1 MAATEGSAGGRRSRL
16 AGWILVV
23 LLLTLGAWPFVPYL
37 TSVPLQPDSLTWIER
52 SQPGA
57 EGWSEWVF
65 RSSHF
70 VGYRPL
76 TALSFA
82 ADVQLFGLSSL
93 ALRLTDLA
101 LHLGAGCAVFL
112 LARRLAGL
120 WPACLALTV
129 FLAHPGADEVV
140 PFLARR
146 SYSIA
151 TLGGM
156 LGLWLASRAVSTRG
170 PHGRGP
176 EDEPVAGS
184 SVALALSGPALLLA
198 MFGNEL
204 GALLALA
211 LPVIALGSAGRAAR
225 RRAVLVSAWGW
236 LWIAAGVWIRHQV
249 MDGVGG
255 YEHEGSIADRGAA
268 VLALYGAALPGR
280 LQGTEGSWGLAAVA
294 IGLYAPVAAT
304 LLLRGQRRTLI
315 PMGLLCTLTAFG
327 ATVASQGVW
336 FPRQVYP
343 AAALLALFVAV
354 VASRTVLDGGA
365 PRRLRWTHG
374 AGLGLLLLTVLHD
387 SPLVVGPS
395 AGRVR
400 MAEVATRFVGDVQD
414 SAMALEPPARVFMV
428 APTVAEPELDR
439 AFLRADWGPR
449 GSRALERRIQV
460 PARWLTAVSE
470 GRDVRFRE
478 LAYVV
483 DADGAAAP
491 SVETTPTLEVR
502 LPEGATCYDA
512 SGRGLTEMPPGQ
524 RVIRGQAI
532 KRRGAPAFVW
542 TYSADGGALTPV
554 AAPAG
559 RAR

>member
-1 MAATEGSAGGRRSRL
+1 MAATEGSAGGRRSGL

-23 LLLTLGAWPFVPYL
+23 LLLALGAWPFVPYL
-37 TSVPLQPDSLTWIER
+37 ASVPLQPDSLTWIER

-93 ALRLTDLA
+93 GLRLTDLA
-101 LHLGAGCAVFL
+101 LHLGSGAAVFL
-112 LARRLAGL
+112 LARRLAGV
-120 WPACLALTV
+120 WPAFLALAV

-151 TLGGM
+151 TIGSM
-156 LGLWLASRAVSTRG
+156 LGLLLASRAVSSG
-170 PHGRGP
+170 VGS
-176 EDEPVAGS
+176 PVAF
-184 SVALALSGPALLLA
+184 ALSGPMLLLG

-204 GALLALA
+204 GALVALS
-211 LPVIALGSAGRAAR
+211 LPVITLGSAGRPAR
-225 RRAVLVSAWGW
+225 RRAALASAWGW
-236 LWIAAGVWIRHQV
+236 LWIAAGVWVRQQV
-249 MDGVGG
+249 MEGGGG
-255 YEHEGSIADRGAA
+255 YGHEGSLVDRGAA
-268 VLALYGAALPGR
+268 VLTLYGTALPGR
-280 LQGTEGSWGLAAVA
+280 LQGPEGGWGLAAMAVG
-294 IGLYAPVAAT
+294 IYYLVAAL
-304 LLLRGQRRTLI
+304 LLLRGQRRTLV
-315 PMGLLCTLTAFG
+315 PAGLLCTLVAYG
-327 ATVASQGVW
+327 VIVASQGVW

-343 AAALLALFVAV
+343 AAAILALLAAV
-354 VASRTVLDGGA
+354 VASRTVLDDRA
-365 PRRLRWTHG
+365 PRGLRWTHG
-374 AGLGLLLLTVLHD
+374 AGLGLLLALLLHD

-395 AGRVR
+395 PGRVR
-400 MAEVATRFVGDVQD
+400 MAEVATGFVRDVRA
-414 SAMALEPPARVFMV
+414 STESLEPPARIFMV
-428 APTVAEPELDR
+428 APTVGEPELDR
-439 AFLRADWGPR
+439 AFLRADWGPKV
-449 GSRALERRIQV
+449 SRALERRIHV
-460 PARWLTAVSE
+460 PARWLAAIS
-470 GRDVRFRE
+470 RDGDLRFRE

-483 DADGAAAP
+483 DADGVAAP
-491 SVETTPTLEVR
+491 SVETEPVLEVR

-524 RVIRGQAI
+524 RVIRGHGI

-542 TYSADGGALTPV
+542 TYSAEGGALSPLAV
-554 AAPAG
+554 PRG

>member
-23 LLLTLGAWPFVPYL
+23 LLLALGAWPFVPYL

-112 LARRLAGL
+112 LARRLAGF
-120 WPACLALTV
+120 WPACLALAV

-151 TLGGM
+151 TLG
-156 LGLWLASRAVSTRG
+156 LLLASRAVSTRG

-176 EDEPVAGS
+176 EDEPVAGG
-184 SVALALSGPALLLA
+184 SVALVLSGPVLLLA

-280 LQGTEGSWGLAAVA
+280 LQGTEGGWGLAAVA
-294 IGLYAPVAAT
+294 IGLYALVAAT
-304 LLLRGQRRTLI
+304 LLLRGQRRTPI

-327 ATVASQGVW
+327 VTVASQGVW

-343 AAALLALFVAV
+343 ATAVLALLAAV
-354 VASRTVLDGGA
+354 VASRTVFDARTGRGQ
-365 PRRLRWTHG
+365 RWAHG
-374 AGLGLLLLTVLHD
+374 AGLGLLLAVLLHD
-387 SPLVVGPS
+387 SPLIVGPS
-395 AGRVR
+395 PGRVR
-400 MAEVATRFVGDVQD
+400 MAEVATGFVGDVQA
-414 SAMALEPPARVFMV
+414 STVALEPPARVFVV

-439 AFLRADWGPR
+439 AFFRADWGPR
-449 GSRALERRIQV
+449 PSRALERRIQV
-460 PARWLTAVSE
+460 PVRWLAVAAE
-470 GRDVRFRE
+470 DRGVRFRE
-478 LAYVV
+478 LAYVMG
-483 DADGAAAP
+483 ADGLSAP
-491 SVETTPTLEVR
+491 SLQTTPALEVR

-512 SGRGLTEMPPGQ
+512 SGRGMIEMPPGQ
-524 RVIRGQAI
+524 RAIRGQAI
-532 KRRGAPAFVW
+532 KRRGHPPTSGPIVRK
-542 TYSADGGALTPV
+542 GG
-554 AAPAG
+554 
-559 RAR
+559 R

>member
-1 MAATEGSAGGRRSRL
+1 MAATEEVAGGRRSSPV
-16 AGWILVV
+16 GWVLVV

-101 LHLGAGCAVFL
+101 FHLGAGAALFL
-112 LARRLAGL
+112 LARRLVGL
-120 WPACLALTV
+120 WPAGLALAV

-156 LGLWLASRAVSTRG
+156 LGLLLASRAVSTRG
-170 PHGRGP
+170 PLRGQAGDGP
-176 EDEPVAGS
+176 GS
-184 SVALALSGPALLLA
+184 SVAFALTGPTLLLA

-204 GALLALA
+204 GALLALS
-211 LPVIALGSAGRAAR
+211 LPIVALGSMGPGGGPRAA
-225 RRAVLVSAWGW
+225 LVSAWGW
-236 LWIAAGVWIRHQV
+236 LWIAAGVVIRHQV
-249 MDGVGG
+249 MEGGGG
-255 YEHEGSIADRGAA
+255 YDHEGSLLDRGAA
-268 VLALYGAALPGR
+268 VLTLYGAALPGR
-280 LQGTEGSWGLAAVA
+280 LQGAEGGWGLAAVGVGA
-294 IGLYAPVAAT
+294 YYLVAAI
-304 LLLRGQRRTLI
+304 LLLRGPRRTIVPL
-315 PMGLLCTLTAFG
+315 GLLCTLTAFG
-327 ATVASQGVW
+327 VTVASQGVW

-343 AAALLALFVAV
+343 ATAVLALLAAV
-354 VASRTVLDGGA
+354 VASRTVFDARTGRGQ
-365 PRRLRWTHG
+365 RWAHG
-374 AGLGLLLLTVLHD
+374 AGLGLLLAVLLHD
-387 SPLVVGPS
+387 SPLIVGPS
-395 AGRVR
+395 PGRVR
-400 MAEVATRFVGDVQD
+400 MAEVATGFVGDVQA
-414 SAMALEPPARVFMV
+414 STVALEPPARVFVV

-449 GSRALERRIQV
+449 PSRALERRIQV
-460 PARWLTAVSE
+460 PVRWLAVADE
-470 GRDVRFRE
+470 DRGVRFRE
-478 LAYVV
+478 LAYVMG
-483 DADGAAAP
+483 ADGLSAP
-491 SVETTPTLEVR
+491 SVQTTPALEVR

-512 SGRGLTEMPPGQ
+512 SGRGMIEMPPGQ
-524 RVIRGQAI
+524 RAIRGQAI
-532 KRRGAPAFVW
+532 KRRGAPAYVW
-542 TYSADGGALTPV
+542 TYSAQGGALTPV
-554 AAPAG
+554 AAPAR